1 MSDIAPPFGR
11 LLTAMVTPFKQDGS
25 IDFAGVER
33 LAHHLVDNGH
43 DGIVVNGTTGEAP
56 TTTDEEKDEII
67 KIVVAAVGDRATIVA
82 GAGNNETAHSI
93 ELAKRH
99 AKAGAHALMVVTPYY
114 NRPPQAGVEAHF
126 KAIADATDLNVLMY
140 DIPARTGTPLETE
153 TIVRLAE
160 HPRIVALKD
169 AKGDIG
175 ATSWVIRRTSLPV
188 YSGDDMNNL
197 PLLSVGAVGFI
208 SVCGHV
214 IGKQLKEMIDA
225 WFSGQSERA
234 TAIHQSLLPVYTG
247 TFRTQGAILTKA
259 SLNLLGLPGG
269 FTRLPLVDA
278 TPDQIEILRNDL
290 LAGGVKISK

>member
-67 KIVVAAVGDRATIVA
+67 KVVIAAVGDRATIVA
-82 GAGNNETAHSI
+82 GAGNNETAHSV

-175 ATSWVIRRTSLPV
+175 ATSWVIRRTGLPV

-225 WFSGQSERA
+225 WFSGQREKA

>member
-67 KIVVAAVGDRATIVA
+67 KIVIAAVGDRATIVA
-82 GAGNNETAHSI
+82 GAGNNETAHSV

-225 WFSGQSERA
+225 WFSGQRERA

-278 TPDQIEILRNDL
+278 TPDQIEVLRNDL

>member
-67 KIVVAAVGDRATIVA
+67 KIVIAAVGDRATIVA
-82 GAGNNETAHSI
+82 GAGNNETAHSV

-225 WFSGQSERA
+225 WFSGQRERA

>member
-67 KIVVAAVGDRATIVA
+67 KVVIAAVGDRATIVA

-114 NRPPQAGVEAHF
+114 NRPPQAGIEAHF

-153 TIVRLAE
+153 TIVRLAG

-175 ATSWVIRRTSLPV
+175 ATSWVIRRTGLPV

-225 WFSGQSERA
+225 WFSGQREKA

>member
-1 MSDIAPPFGR
+1 
-11 LLTAMVTPFKQDGS
+11 MVTPFKQDGS

-67 KIVVAAVGDRATIVA
+67 KIVIAAVGDRATIVA
-82 GAGNNETAHSI
+82 GAGNNETAHSV

-225 WFSGQSERA
+225 WFSGQRERA

-259 SLNLLGLPGG
+259 SLN
-269 FTRLPLVDA
+269 
-278 TPDQIEILRNDL
+278 
-290 LAGGVKISK
+290 

>member
-67 KIVVAAVGDRATIVA
+67 KIVIAAVGDRATIVA
-82 GAGNNETAHSI
+82 GAGNNETAHSV

-153 TIVRLAE
+153 TIVRLAG

>member
-67 KIVVAAVGDRATIVA
+67 KVVIAAVGDRATIVA

-114 NRPPQAGVEAHF
+114 NRPPQAGIEAHF

-153 TIVRLAE
+153 TIVRLAG

-175 ATSWVIRRTSLPV
+175 ATSWVIRRTGLPV

-225 WFSGQSERA
+225 WFSGQREKA

-290 LAGGVKISK
+290 LAGGVKIS

>member
-67 KIVVAAVGDRATIVA
+67 KVVIAAVGDRATIVA

-114 NRPPQAGVEAHF
+114 NRPPQAGIEAHF

-153 TIVRLAE
+153 TIVRLAG

-175 ATSWVIRRTSLPV
+175 ATSWVIRRTGLPV

-225 WFSGQSERA
+225 WFSGHREKA

-290 LAGGVKISK
+290 LAGGVKIS

>member
-67 KIVVAAVGDRATIVA
+67 KVVIAAVGDRATIVA
-82 GAGNNETAHSI
+82 GAGNNETAHSV

-153 TIVRLAE
+153 TIVRLAG

-175 ATSWVIRRTSLPV
+175 ATSWVIRRTGLPV

-225 WFSGQSERA
+225 WFSGQREKA

-290 LAGGVKISK
+290 LAGGVKIS